1 MQYLDRDVNQTSYEL
16 KSGSY
21 KKDKILGEG
30 TLGKVLRVQKIS
42 THKESITKKEAYY
55 FNLKINK
62 RIKEL
67 KKGKTNSKD
76 VSKTEIELEN
86 KISFI

>member
-1 MQYLDRDVNQTSYEL
+1 LDRDDNQTTYEL
-16 KSGSY
+16 ISGSY

-30 TLGKVLRVQKIS
+30 TFDKVLLVQKIS
-42 THKESITKKEAYY
+42 THKESITKKEPYY
-55 FNLKINK
+55 FVLKISK

-76 VSKTEIELEN
+76 NSKTEIELEN